1 MSRKKE
7 YEEKEKHGTAQFPVG
22 LHKLEYPADT
32 DVMFYVHWHQEFEF
46 LVLTEGKVLF
56 TIEDRKYVM
65 NPGDIVFINSN
76 YLHMAKNICGGVC
89 SFYAI
94 DFSYHV
100 LNEDIHSIF
109 SKKFIR
115 PILNDKYVFPEFM
128 PVSEDEDKCW
138 QKDIRNYLHEI
149 GECPEH
155 ELEPFELM
163 IRSRILAIWDI
174 LDKNCVRAQ
183 KDNDI
188 ESRYSERLEPVIS
201 YIKEN
206 YAYEIT
212 LGELAAILPMSEGQF
227 SRVFKQTMKLSP
239 IQYLMRYRILQS
251 CKLLQDTEKKIG
263 EIANLSG
270 FNNISYFNR
279 MYTKRIQG
287 KQQLLNFNSELRKR
301 I

>member
-32 DVMFYVHWHQEFEF
+32 DVMFYVHWHQECEF

-138 QKDIRNYLHEI
+138 QKDISNYLHEI

-174 LDKNCVRAQ
+174 LDKNCVRAL

-279 MYTKRIQG
+279 VF
-287 KQQLLNFNSELRKR
+287 LNTIGCTPKEYRENSSY
-301 I
+301 

>member
-174 LDKNCVRAQ
+174 LYKNCVRAQ

-279 MYTKRIQG
+279 VF
-287 KQQLLNFNSELRKR
+287 LNTIGCTPKEYRENSSY
-301 I
+301 

>member
-56 TIEDRKYVM
+56 TIEDREYVM

-128 PVSEDEDKCW
+128 PVSEDEYKCW

-279 MYTKRIQG
+279 VF
-287 KQQLLNFNSELRKR
+287 LNTIGCTPKEYRENSSY
-301 I
+301 

>member
-56 TIEDRKYVM
+56 TIEGREYVM

-76 YLHMAKNICGGVC
+76 YLHTAKNICGGVC

-128 PVSEDEDKCW
+128 PVSEDEGKCW

-279 MYTKRIQG
+279 VF
-287 KQQLLNFNSELRKR
+287 LNTIGCTPKEYRENSSY
-301 I
+301 

>member
-56 TIEDRKYVM
+56 TIEDREYVM

-212 LGELAAILPMSEGQF
+212 LVELAAILPMSEGQF

-279 MYTKRIQG
+279 VF
-287 KQQLLNFNSELRKR
+287 LNTIGCTPKEYRENSSY
-301 I
+301 

>member
-56 TIEDRKYVM
+56 TIEDREYVM

-188 ESRYSERLEPVIS
+188 ENRYSERLEPVIS

-239 IQYLMRYRILQS
+239 IQYLMRYRRLQS

-279 MYTKRIQG
+279 VF
-287 KQQLLNFNSELRKR
+287 LNTIGCTPKEYRENSSY
-301 I
+301 

>member
-115 PILNDKYVFPEFM
+115 PILNDKYLFPEFM

-174 LDKNCVRAQ
+174 LDKNCVRSQ

-279 MYTKRIQG
+279 VF
-287 KQQLLNFNSELRKR
+287 LNTIGCTPKEYRENSSY
-301 I
+301 

>member
-56 TIEDRKYVM
+56 TIEDREYVM

-227 SRVFKQTMKLSP
+227 IRVFKQTMKLSP

-279 MYTKRIQG
+279 VF
-287 KQQLLNFNSELRKR
+287 LNTIGCTPKEYRENSSY
-301 I
+301 

>member
-174 LDKNCVRAQ
+174 LDKNCVSAQ

-279 MYTKRIQG
+279 VF
-287 KQQLLNFNSELRKR
+287 LNTIGCTPKEYRENSSY
-301 I
+301 

>member
-188 ESRYSERLEPVIS
+188 ESRYSERLEPVIF

-279 MYTKRIQG
+279 VF
-287 KQQLLNFNSELRKR
+287 LNTIGCTPKEYRENSSY
-301 I
+301 

>member
-22 LHKLEYPADT
+22 LHKLTYPAKT

-56 TIEDRKYVM
+56 TIEDREYLMV
-65 NPGDIVFINSN
+65 PGDIVFINSN
-76 YLHMAKNICGGVC
+76 YLHMAKNVCGGVC

-94 DFSYHV
+94 DFSYQV

-109 SKKFIR
+109 SKKYVR
-115 PILNDKYVFPEFM
+115 PVLNDKFIFPEFM
-128 PVSEDEDKCW
+128 PLSEDGQKLW
-138 QKDIRNYLHEI
+138 QKNIRNYLREI
-149 GECPEH
+149 DDCPEH
-155 ELEPFELM
+155 GLEPFELM
-163 IRSRILAIWDI
+163 IRSRIFAIWDI
-174 LDKNCVRAQ
+174 MTQNSTRAH
-183 KDNDI
+183 KDDDI
-188 ESRYSERLEPVIS
+188 ENRYSERLRPVIN

-206 YAYEIT
+206 YAYEIS
-212 LGELAAILPMSEGQF
+212 LAELAGILPMSEGQF
-227 SRVFKQTMKLSP
+227 SRVFKQMMKMSP

-251 CKLLQDTEKKIG
+251 CKLLQDTDKKIG

-279 MYTKRIQG
+279 VF
-287 KQQLLNFNSELRKR
+287 LNTIGCTPKEYRENSSY
-301 I
+301 

>member
-56 TIEDRKYVM
+56 TIEDREYVM

-188 ESRYSERLEPVIS
+188 ENRYSERLEPVIS

-206 YAYEIT
+206 YAYEKT

-279 MYTKRIQG
+279 VF
-287 KQQLLNFNSELRKR
+287 LNTIGCTPKEYRENSSY
-301 I
+301 

>member
-56 TIEDRKYVM
+56 TIEDREYVM

-76 YLHMAKNICGGVC
+76 YLHTAKNICGGVC

-174 LDKNCVRAQ
+174 LDKNSVSAQ
-183 KDNDI
+183 KDKDI

-279 MYTKRIQG
+279 VF
-287 KQQLLNFNSELRKR
+287 LNTIGCTPKEYRENSSY
-301 I
+301 

>member
-32 DVMFYVHWHQEFEF
+32 DVMFYVHWQQEFEF

-174 LDKNCVRAQ
+174 LDKNCVRSQ

-279 MYTKRIQG
+279 VF
-287 KQQLLNFNSELRKR
+287 LNTIGCTPKEYRENSSY
-301 I
+301 

>member
-56 TIEDRKYVM
+56 TIEDREYVM

-206 YAYEIT
+206 YAYAIT

-279 MYTKRIQG
+279 VF
-287 KQQLLNFNSELRKR
+287 LNTIGCTPKEYRENSSY
-301 I
+301 

>member
-7 YEEKEKHGTAQFPVG
+7 YEEKEKHGTAQFPIG

-174 LDKNCVRAQ
+174 LDKNCVRSQ

-279 MYTKRIQG
+279 VF
-287 KQQLLNFNSELRKR
+287 LNTIGCTPKEYRENSSY
-301 I
+301 

>member
-183 KDNDI
+183 KGNDI

-279 MYTKRIQG
+279 VF
-287 KQQLLNFNSELRKR
+287 LNTIGCTPKEYRENSSY
-301 I
+301 

>member
-56 TIEDRKYVM
+56 TIEDREYVM

-251 CKLLQDTEKKIG
+251 CKLLQDTKKKIG

-279 MYTKRIQG
+279 VF
-287 KQQLLNFNSELRKR
+287 LNTIGCTPKEYRENSSY
-301 I
+301 

>member
-227 SRVFKQTMKLSP
+227 SSVFKQTMKLSP

-279 MYTKRIQG
+279 VF
-287 KQQLLNFNSELRKR
+287 LNTIGCTPKEYRENSSY
-301 I
+301 

>member
-65 NPGDIVFINSN
+65 NPEDIVFINSN

-279 MYTKRIQG
+279 VF
-287 KQQLLNFNSELRKR
+287 LNTIGCTPKEYRENSSY
-301 I
+301 

>member
-89 SFYAI
+89 SSYAI

-128 PVSEDEDKCW
+128 PVSEDEGKCW

-279 MYTKRIQG
+279 VF
-287 KQQLLNFNSELRKR
+287 LNTIGCTPKEYRENSSY
-301 I
+301 

>member
-56 TIEDRKYVM
+56 TIEDREYVM
-65 NPGDIVFINSN
+65 NPGDIEFINSN

-279 MYTKRIQG
+279 VF
-287 KQQLLNFNSELRKR
+287 LNTIGCTPKEYRENSSY
-301 I
+301 

>member
-128 PVSEDEDKCW
+128 PVSEDEGKCW
-138 QKDIRNYLHEI
+138 QKFIRNYLHEI

-279 MYTKRIQG
+279 VF
-287 KQQLLNFNSELRKR
+287 LNTIGCTPKEYRENSSY
-301 I
+301 

>member
-128 PVSEDEDKCW
+128 PVNEDEDKCW

-279 MYTKRIQG
+279 VF
-287 KQQLLNFNSELRKR
+287 LNTIGCTPKEYRENSSY
-301 I
+301 

>member
-46 LVLTEGKVLF
+46 LVLTEWKVLF
-56 TIEDRKYVM
+56 TIEDREYVM

-76 YLHMAKNICGGVC
+76 YLHTAKNICGGVC

-174 LDKNCVRAQ
+174 LDKNGVRAQ

-279 MYTKRIQG
+279 VF
-287 KQQLLNFNSELRKR
+287 LNTIGCTPKEYRENSSY
-301 I
+301 

>member
-46 LVLTEGKVLF
+46 LVLTEGRVLF
-56 TIEDRKYVM
+56 TIEDREYVM

-76 YLHMAKNICGGVC
+76 YLHTAKNICGGVC

-115 PILNDKYVFPEFM
+115 PILNDKYIFPEFM
-128 PVSEDEDKCW
+128 PVSEDESKGW

-174 LDKNCVRAQ
+174 LDKNGARAQ

-188 ESRYSERLEPVIS
+188 ENRYSERLEPVIS

-212 LGELAAILPMSEGQF
+212 LAELAAILPMSEGQF
-227 SRVFKQTMKLSP
+227 SRVFKQTMKMSP

-251 CKLLQDTEKKIG
+251 CRLLQDTEKKIG

-279 MYTKRIQG
+279 VF
-287 KQQLLNFNSELRKR
+287 LNTIGCTPKEYRENSSY
-301 I
+301 

>member
-1 MSRKKE
+1 
-7 YEEKEKHGTAQFPVG
+7 
-22 LHKLEYPADT
+22 
-32 DVMFYVHWHQEFEF
+32 
-46 LVLTEGKVLF
+46 
-56 TIEDRKYVM
+56 
-65 NPGDIVFINSN
+65 
-76 YLHMAKNICGGVC
+76 
-89 SFYAI
+89 
-94 DFSYHV
+94 
-100 LNEDIHSIF
+100 
-109 SKKFIR
+109 
-115 PILNDKYVFPEFM
+115 M

-201 YIKEN
+201 YIKKN

-279 MYTKRIQG
+279 VF
-287 KQQLLNFNSELRKR
+287 LNTIGCTPKEYRENSSY
-301 I
+301 